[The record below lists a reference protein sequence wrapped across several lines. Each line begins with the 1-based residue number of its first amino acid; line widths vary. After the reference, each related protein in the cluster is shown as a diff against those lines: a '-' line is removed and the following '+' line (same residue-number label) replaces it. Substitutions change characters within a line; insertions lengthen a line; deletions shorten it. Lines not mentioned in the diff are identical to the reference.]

1 MARTANINAMSKG
14 NVFNKIDVEGWAES
28 ANAEFEL
35 IVNKTRL
42 LLEQNLRFLPG
53 RRLTCRAQ
61 WQGQQVIA
69 KLFYGTG
76 FKRYLT
82 KELLVLKA
90 LEKAGISSPA
100 LLQIDEQVD
109 CGVLIIEYLDKATA
123 LSAYFNADRDE
134 QVIGPILT
142 DLTKLVLE
150 CQKAGFEIKD
160 PHLDNFLLSN
170 GRISIIDAG
179 DIQLTAGPLEQ
190 RKAMAN
196 MALLYAQLPVA
207 LDHIAYSVLQK
218 VLNDQSIW
226 QDLEQAAWQ
235 QLLITQRRWRIKRF
249 IDKKVFRNCTAFI
262 CQKNQSRFMVA
273 KRELYTEQMAV
284 ALQNPDA
291 LISKGH
297 LLKNGKTAT
306 VARVDIAGQPYVL
319 KRYNIK
325 KPVHALIRGLIWS
338 RAAVSWR
345 NGLILEMLG
354 IPTAKSYAL
363 IEERWGPMRRR
374 SYLLSEYI
382 EAPQAWDIFDDEQL
396 EEEDKKTWAKKVANL
411 FLLLKRS
418 QISHGDLKAQ
428 NILCPTE
435 GPMFIDLDGMQT
447 GQGYT
452 GFSRQFKKD
461 IQRFQISWPLKWQEN
476 PYFKEFVLRLMT
488 NCLV

>member
-1 MARTANINAMSKG
+1 MSKG
-14 NVFNKIDVEGWAES
+14 NVFNKIDLENWAES
-28 ANAEFEL
+28 ANTVFEL
-35 IVNKTRL
+35 TINKTRL
-42 LLEQNLRFLPG
+42 LLEQNLRFLPS
-53 RRLTCRAQ
+53 RRLTCRAL

-69 KLFYGTG
+69 KIFYGGG

-90 LEKAGISSPA
+90 LEKAGISTPE
-100 LLQIDEQVD
+100 LLQVDEQVD

-123 LSAYFNADRDE
+123 LSACFNTDSDAE
-134 QVIGPILT
+134 VIEPILT
-142 DLTKLVLE
+142 DLTALVLE
-150 CQKAGFEIKD
+150 CQRAGFEIKD

-170 GRISIIDAG
+170 GRISLIDAG

-190 RKAMAN
+190 SKAMAN
-196 MALLYAQLPVA
+196 MALLYAQLPVD
-207 LDHIAYSVLQK
+207 LDHIAYRVLQK
-218 VLNDQSIW
+218 ILKDQSLW
-226 QDLEQAAWQ
+226 QGLEQTAWQ
-235 QLLITQRRWRIKRF
+235 QLLIKQRRWRIKKF
-249 IDKKVFRNCTAFI
+249 IEKKVFRNCTAFI
-262 CQKNQSRFMVA
+262 CQKTASRFLVA
-273 KRELYTEQMAV
+273 KRELYTEQMTV

-291 LISKGH
+291 LISEGH
-297 LLKNGKTAT
+297 LLKNGNTAT

-325 KPVHALIRGLIWS
+325 KPVHALIRSFIWS

-363 IEERWGPMRRR
+363 IEDRWGPMRRR

-382 EAPQAWDIFDDEQL
+382 EAPQAWNIFENEQIV
-396 EEEDKKTWAKKVANL
+396 EDDKKAWAKKIGDL
-411 FLLLKRS
+411 FLLLKHS

-447 GQGYT
+447 GQSYT

-461 IQRFQISWPLKWQEN
+461 IQRFQISWPLKWKEN
-476 PYFKEFVLRLMT
+476 PYFKEFALRLMT

>member
-1 MARTANINAMSKG
+1 MSKG
-14 NVFNKIDVEGWAES
+14 NVFNKIDVEDWAQS

-42 LLEQNLRFLPG
+42 LLEQNLRFLPN

-61 WQGQQVIA
+61 WQGLQVIA
-69 KLFYGTG
+69 KIFYGAG

-90 LEKAGISSPA
+90 LEKAGISTA
-100 LLQIDEQVD
+100 ELLQVDEQVD

-123 LSAYFNADRDE
+123 LSACFNADSDA
-134 QVIGPILT
+134 QVIEPILT
-142 DLTKLVLE
+142 DLTGLVLE
-150 CQKAGFEIKD
+150 CQRAGFEIKD

-170 GRISIIDAG
+170 GRISLIDAG

-190 RKAMAN
+190 SKAMAN

-207 LDHIAYSVLQK
+207 LDHMAYHVLQK
-218 VLNDQSIW
+218 VQIDQSLW
-226 QDLEQAAWQ
+226 QGLEQTAWQ
-235 QLLITQRRWRIKRF
+235 QLLIKQRRWRIKKF
-249 IDKKVFRNCTAFI
+249 IEKKVFRNCTAFI
-262 CQKNQSRFMVA
+262 CQKTASRFLVA
-273 KRELYTEQMAV
+273 KRELYTEQMTV

-291 LISKGH
+291 LISEGH
-297 LLKNGKTAT
+297 LLKNGNTAT

-325 KPVHALIRGLIWS
+325 KPVHALIRSFIWS

-382 EAPQAWDIFDDEQL
+382 EAPQAWNIFENEQI
-396 EEEDKKTWAKKVANL
+396 EEDDKKAWAKKIGDL
-411 FLLLKRS
+411 FLLLKHS

-428 NILCPTE
+428 NILCPIE
-435 GPMFIDLDGMQT
+435 GPIFIDLDGMQT
-447 GQGYT
+447 GQSYT

-461 IQRFQISWPLKWQEN
+461 IQRFQISWPLKWKEN
-476 PYFKEFVLRLMT
+476 PYFKEFALRLMT